1 MVGLVYAVT
10 IVTAQSD
17 EDGRPPRYP
26 TYDECMYWEN
36 DHEYCE
42 HLLPPTYTP
51 TATATHTHTPT
62 ATATHAHTPTATAT
76 HTHTPTA
83 TATHTHTPTATA
95 THTHTPTATATH
107 THTPTATATHT
118 HTPTATAT
126 HTPTLTPTHTPTPT
140 PTHTAIPTHTPT
152 PTPTDTPTHTA
163 TPTHTHTPTPTA
175 TPLHRVPAPPLYH
188 PQTEYSVDSVKL
200 SWPKIFSGDDLH
212 VVEYKLMIREAGED
226 NWRLRQRIS
235 VQHPSSDGDR
245 VFIDYEVDNLWD
257 CDKDYAFQL
266 SGRGD
271 GKKYDG
277 SQFGFTTTISTLN
290 SQCPTVNGHQAD
302 NTLDWFEDTDSY
314 PPAQK
319 PGHLPDSVENPRT
332 VFEASVSFGANQW
345 SGMWGL
351 SVNEC
356 STEAGCEGKAKVTS
370 NRTRCNVLEGG
381 AAGCIYA
388 PTNKDDMSDQEKA
401 KRSFPKRAHIRSATI
416 YFMLHSE
423 LHFSFHYGDKVY
435 WTAKSSRAEDPVPDR
450 PGYTYIYAKNVATHE
465 FGHAFGLG
473 HITDGDSIMQGAD
486 DNASPTD
493 LDRNHIRALYYDHSS
508 H

>member
-1 MVGLVYAVT
+1 
-10 IVTAQSD
+10 
-17 EDGRPPRYP
+17 
-26 TYDECMYWEN
+26 MYWEN

-51 TATATHTHTPT
+51 TATATHTPT
-62 ATATHAHTPTATAT
+62 AIAT

-107 THTPTATATHT
+107 THTPTHTATHT
-118 HTPTATAT
+118 HTPT
-126 HTPTLTPTHTPTPT
+126 HTPVVPPTPT
-140 PTHTAIPTHTPT
+140 NTPVVPPT
-152 PTPTDTPTHTA
+152 PTN
-163 TPTHTHTPTPTA
+163 THTPTPTA
-175 TPLHRVPAPPLYH
+175 TPLPRVPAPPIYH

-200 SWPKIFSGDDLH
+200 SWPKIFRGDDLR

-257 CDKDYAFQL
+257 CEKDYEFQL

-271 GKKYDG
+271 GKTYDG
-277 SQFGFTTTISTLN
+277 SQFGFTTTISALN

-302 NTLDWFEDTDSY
+302 NTLNWFEDTDSY

-381 AAGCIYA
+381 AAGCISV
-388 PTNKDDMSDQEKA
+388 PTNKDDMSDEEKA

-423 LHFSFHYGDKVY
+423 LHFSFHFGDKVY

-486 DNASPTD
+486 DNASPTN